1 MSKISKK
8 ILKDLRALDTP
19 TVCNALEII
28 CPDKR
33 DRGFSVIPFFCVRP
47 KLPSIVGYARTAR
60 YRSMK
65 RPVQASDI
73 DGYYTYIAEGG
84 PLPSVAVIE
93 DMDES
98 PGYGAFWGEVNTNV
112 HYGLG
117 CVGVITNGS
126 VRDIPDSH
134 KKFQMLAGM
143 TNPAHA
149 WSYIVDWG
157 VEVTVHGME
166 VNSHDLIHADMHG
179 AVVIP
184 EEFADKVLEVA
195 KKISIREN
203 ILISASQKPGF
214 NIDKLR
220 VAWKGMS
227 EIH

>member
-1 MSKISKK
+1 
-8 ILKDLRALDTP
+8 
-19 TVCNALEII
+19 
-28 CPDKR
+28 
-33 DRGFSVIPFFCVRP
+33 
-47 KLPSIVGYARTAR
+47 
-60 YRSMK
+60 
-65 RPVQASDI
+65 
-73 DGYYTYIAEGG
+73 
-84 PLPSVAVIE
+84 
-93 DMDES
+93 
-98 PGYGAFWGEVNTNV
+98 
-112 HYGLG
+112 
-117 CVGVITNGS
+117 
-126 VRDIPDSH
+126 
-134 KKFQMLAGM
+134 MLAGM

-184 EEFADKVLEVA
+184 EESADKVIEVA